1 MSNTIDLTKY
11 RNQVYLELCLEL
23 VEEAYMECKK
33 GNHDMVEAHLIDILS
48 TFDRGEDE
56 AAAEAIVRKSNVFQ
70 FPRPQ

>member
-11 RNQVYLELCLEL
+11 RNQAYLELCLEL

-33 GNHDMVEAHLIDILS
+33 GNHDMVETHLIDILE
-48 TFDRGEDE
+48 TFDRGEE
-56 AAAEAIVRKSNVFQ
+56 AAEAIVRKSNVFQ